1 MSKKSLDEVAK
12 PHGIAV
18 EHPSEHEE
26 HIVSPMSYLG
36 VFMLLMVLTAVTTAI
51 AFFNFGILNPILAL
65 VIATI
70 KAVAVILIFM
80 HVKYSPKTTTLTVI
94 SAAFFLG
101 ILLVLSMSD
110 YISRSWSSW

>member
-1 MSKKSLDEVAK
+1 MSKKSLDQIAK
-12 PHGIAV
+12 PHGVQV

-36 VFMLLMVLTAVTTAI
+36 VFALLLVFTGITTAI
-51 AFFNFGILNPILAL
+51 AFKNLGVFNPIVAL
-65 VIATI
+65 TIATI

-80 HVKYSPKTTTLTVI
+80 HVKYSPKTTALTVI

-110 YISRSWSSW
+110 YVSRAWSSW